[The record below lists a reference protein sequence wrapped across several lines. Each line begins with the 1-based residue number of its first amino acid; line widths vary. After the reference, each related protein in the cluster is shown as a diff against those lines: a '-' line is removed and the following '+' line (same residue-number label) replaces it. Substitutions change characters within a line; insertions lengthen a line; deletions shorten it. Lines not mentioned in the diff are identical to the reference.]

1 MTVQTV
7 RSGAFLLA
15 VAGMAACLGAC
26 DGSGCGDAPKD
37 PQAKPGASGASGQAS
52 GSGEVAISQNT
63 QNVINSPLRQER
75 LPKEGAPRRETK
87 PEPQAGAVFA
97 EVTRSVYEPKVIKAL
112 GAVLVVSYTPG
123 CKHWNDM
130 LAALKGLSED
140 LAGKVAVYRLDVSD
154 PEQAA
159 VLPSGMTRLP
169 VPGFAYYESGQALG
183 QRQGLP
189 FERRAKKRG
198 EPREDPEQ
206 YQQRLRLWLRDAVAA
221 KNFNLPEP
229 K

>member
-1 MTVQTV
+1 MTTQTI
-7 RSGAFLLA
+7 RSGACLLGI
-15 VAGMAACLGAC
+15 AGMALAFNACEG
-26 DGSGCGDAPKD
+26 GCGEP
-37 PQAKPGASGASGQAS
+37 AKELPAKASGVSGSSGHAS
-52 GSGEVAISQNT
+52 GSGELSLGRNT
-63 QNVINSPLRQER
+63 QNAIN
-75 LPKEGAPRRETK
+75 APIRRETLPQARAPR
-87 PEPQAGAVFA
+87 PEALPAPQAGAVFA
-97 EVTRSVYEPKVIKAL
+97 DVNRTLYEPKVIKAL
-112 GAVLVVSYTPG
+112 GGVLVVSYTPG
-123 CKHWNDM
+123 CQHWSDM
-130 LAALKGLSED
+130 MAALKGLSED

-183 QRQGLP
+183 QRQGFP
-189 FERRAKKRG
+189 FERRVGKGG
-198 EPREDPEQ
+198 EPLEGPEQ